1 MPLSPSL
8 MSYGAGTLDRL
19 GSQPS
24 LTGVSSTTVQRGG
37 QNVTTLTFTN
47 YSLTINDTTPIATGG
62 SVKIFDFPEGVISIL
77 CATGSLT
84 FTTTS
89 TLAST
94 LNASVTCSWGV
105 GTVATADGATLAT
118 TEQDIIPTTAW
129 TSSATINV
137 ANTATR
143 GTLAAPLN
151 KDGGTTPVD
160 AYLNV
165 GVATATD
172 IDADATVAVN
182 GTIVIVWSN
191 VVDF

>member
-37 QNVTTLTFTN
+37 SNVTTLTFTN
-47 YSLTINDTTPIATGG
+47 YSLTVADTGTVGTIK
-62 SVKIFDFPEGVISIL
+62 VFDFPEGVIQIS

-94 LNASVTCSWGV
+94 LNASSACVWSV
-105 GTVATADGATLAT
+105 GTATSTDGAALTS
-118 TEQDIIPTTAW
+118 TEADIIPSTAF
-129 TSSATINV
+129 TSSATISV

-151 KDGGTTPVD
+151 KDGGTTAVD
-160 AYLNV
+160 AWLNV
-165 GVATATD
+165 GVVTNTD
-172 IDADATVAVN
+172 IDADATLAVN